1 MAFAGFAKRPFP
13 MPEIM
18 MTDIPKLET
27 EFLLRRAE
35 EEAILAIRTDHSNAA
50 AVHFDLSLRYGER
63 AREALTSDTGDRAA
77 ATGPISQLPV
87 AQ

>member
-1 MAFAGFAKRPFP
+1 
-13 MPEIM
+13 

-35 EEAILAIRTDHSNAA
+35 EEAILAIRTDHPNAA
-50 AVHFDLSLRYGER
+50 AAHFDLALRYGER
-63 AREALTSDTGDRAA
+63 AREALTGDSDPGDRPA
-77 ATGPISQLPV
+77 ATGPISRLPA